1 MTVSGKINTKVVAMS
16 DSPDFSSLE
25 GGVEAQA
32 ADAVRAVVSW
42 YNDQLLAEQRSPVPD
57 EERVEELRAGRQAA
71 LADQQQLAT
80 ADPQEAARIAE
91 VYAARLKEFDA
102 S

>member
-1 MTVSGKINTKVVAMS
+1 VVSVTDPGG
-16 DSPDFSSLE
+16 PDFSGLE

-42 YNDQLLAEQRSPVPD
+42 YNAQLLAEQRSPLPD

-80 ADPQEAARIAE
+80 ADVEEAARIAE
-91 VYAARLKEFDA
+91 VYAARLKDLDA

>member
-1 MTVSGKINTKVVAMS
+1 MTDPDGL
-16 DSPDFSSLE
+16 DFSGLE
-25 GGVEAQA
+25 GGAEEQA

-42 YNDQLLAEQRSPVPD
+42 YNTQLLAEQRSPVPD
-57 EERVEELRAGRQAA
+57 EERIEELRSGRQAA

-80 ADPQEAARIAE
+80 ADSQEAARITE
-91 VYAARLKEFDA
+91 VYAARLKELDA